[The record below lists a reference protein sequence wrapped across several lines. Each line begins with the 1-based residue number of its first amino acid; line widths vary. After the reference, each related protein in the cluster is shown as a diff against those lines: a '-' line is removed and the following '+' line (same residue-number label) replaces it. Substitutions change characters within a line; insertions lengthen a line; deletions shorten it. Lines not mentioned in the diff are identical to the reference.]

1 MRIGLTVEAL
11 STELTGIGRYTWE
24 LCRGLQESPAITD
37 LAYFDGAQWTRAA
50 PQAGIIRRRPSRI
63 KLVRKVQRWL
73 SESHLRG
80 RLVHGTNY
88 FLPDAAEA
96 GVVTVHDLSVLFYPE
111 SHPVERVRMFEEKFT
126 RTMDRAGHVLTDCE
140 TVKRELVN
148 FAGIPEQRITA
159 VPLGVS
165 AAFWPVPR
173 ERLTM
178 ALDRILG
185 AGAGEYVLCV
195 ATFEPR
201 KKIDAA
207 IHAHL
212 LFCERTGENIPLVLV
227 GASGWKN
234 QELHSVV
241 ETAQRRGRI
250 IMPGYVSE
258 SDLRILYAGARLF
271 VYPSIYEGFGLPPL
285 EAMAS
290 GIPTIVANRSCMPE
304 VTQGAAMLIDPDDI
318 EGFSHAIEHGLH
330 DEQWRMEAVDR
341 GLKVAGGYKWMRCA
355 DETIEVYRRHFGSI

>member
-1 MRIGLTVEAL
+1 MRIGLTVDAL

-24 LCRGLQESPAITD
+24 LCQGLQDSAAITD
-37 LAYFDGAQWTRAA
+37 LAYFDGAQWSRAA
-50 PQAGIIRRRPSRI
+50 PGAGTRRRPSRI

-73 SESHLRG
+73 SERHLRG

-96 GVVTVHDLSVLFYPE
+96 GVVTVHDLSVLLYPE
-111 SHPVERVRMFEEKFT
+111 SHPVERVRMFEEKFA

-140 TVKRELVN
+140 TVKSELVN
-148 FAGIPEQRITA
+148 FAGISEQRITA

-165 AAFWPVPR
+165 AAFCPVPR
-173 ERLTM
+173 ERLRGP
-178 ALDRILG
+178 LDRILG
-185 AGAGEYVLCV
+185 AGFREYVLCV

-207 IHAHL
+207 IHAHR

-227 GASGWKN
+227 GASGWQN
-234 QELHSVV
+234 QELHSVI

-258 SDLRILYAGARLF
+258 IDLRILYAGARLF

-290 GIPTIVANRSCMPE
+290 GVPTIVANRSCMPE
-304 VTQGAAMLIDPDDI
+304 VTQGAAMLINPDDV

-330 DEQWRMEAVDR
+330 DGQWRVEAVER
-341 GLKVAGGYKWMRCA
+341 GLKVAASYEWMRCLE
-355 DETIEVYRRHFGSI
+355 ETIEVYRRHFSSI